1 MTRCMLFTDDIVL
14 EYETRCGVDVKLQIW
29 KDVLESIGFGPTTI
43 KTEYMEC
50 KLSNRNKS
58 EEVARLDG

>member
-1 MTRCMLFTDDIVL
+1 MELMLSYKF
-14 EYETRCGVDVKLQIW
+14 GK
-29 KDVLESIGFGPTTI
+29 VLESIGFGPTTI